1 MFTARYGL
9 DLYIRIIH
17 VNVRLERAKMLGVT
31 LHLPTVLYCQTERWS
46 RQSDKYSLRPLGN
59 AIYWPICHVSRSWES
74 GIPFIRNQIHSRGE
88 QILQKYRR
96 QLKILDT
103 IMVI

>member
-1 MFTARYGL
+1 VFTARYGL

-74 GIPFIRNQIHSRGE
+74 GIPFIRNQIYSRGK
-88 QILQKYRR
+88 QIYKNIGASSKFLAPEW
-96 QLKILDT
+96 
-103 IMVI
+103 